1 MKQVSIV
8 VMLYLFF
15 VLRAT
20 AQTEAD
26 SSAATVAAK
35 KSYVELSADYISN
48 IVFAGRKDSV
58 AVPYLRPGIGW
69 FHKSGVYVQGSLS
82 FLTGENENRIDLYTL
97 TGGYRFSNQQL
108 ATGVQLTKYFFAE
121 NSYNVQSAMS
131 SYGLAYFGYNLH
143 NVVTVY
149 GDAMASFGSSSDFF
163 TGVELSRPF
172 YLADGQLSITP
183 VFYTL
188 FGTQRYY
195 DAYYSSRHFGMQGSG
210 GNGNGPGSGTGG
222 SSIATTGMLV
232 ESAAF
237 KLLSLEVS
245 TPVSFTFNRFTLQF
259 NPVYV
264 FPQSPSSFND
274 NGTVTK
280 EVLEYTFYWE
290 LGLRYRFGKE

>member
-8 VMLYLFF
+8 VMLCLLF
-15 VLRAT
+15 VLQAT

-26 SSAATVAAK
+26 SSAITSGTK

-69 FHKSGVYVQGSLS
+69 FHKSGVYAQGSLS
-82 FLTGENENRIDLYTL
+82 LLTGANENGIDLYTF
-97 TGGYRFSNQQL
+97 TGGYRYSNQQL
-108 ATGVQLTKYFFAE
+108 ATGVQFSKYFFAE

-131 SYGLAYFGYNLH
+131 GYGLAYFGYNVYD
-143 NVVTVY
+143 VVSVY
-149 GDAMASFGSSSDFF
+149 ADAMASFGSSSDFF
-163 TGVELSRPF
+163 TGIELSRPF
-172 YLADGQLSITP
+172 YLAADRLSITP
-183 VFYTL
+183 VFYTF

-195 DAYYSSRHFGMQGSG
+195 DAYYSSRHYGMQGG
-210 GNGNGPGSGTGG
+210 AGNGNGPGGGTGG
-222 SSIATTGMLV
+222 PATATTGMLV

-245 TPVSFTFNRFTLQF
+245 APVTFAFNRFTLQF

-264 FPQSPSSFND
+264 FPQSPSSFTE

-280 EVLEYTFYWE
+280 EVLENTFYWE